1 MGHDDQVALAAEV
14 VDQELEE
21 GVDGEGLVH
30 VADRVEPLGRVEGYK
45 ANPRGDGVDGHPGG
59 ASQS

>member
-1 MGHDDQVALAAEV
+1 MVDRGSAMGRDDQVALAAEV

-30 VADRVEPLGRVEGYK
+30 VADRVEPFGRGE
-45 ANPRGDGVDGHPGG
+45 
-59 ASQS
+59 